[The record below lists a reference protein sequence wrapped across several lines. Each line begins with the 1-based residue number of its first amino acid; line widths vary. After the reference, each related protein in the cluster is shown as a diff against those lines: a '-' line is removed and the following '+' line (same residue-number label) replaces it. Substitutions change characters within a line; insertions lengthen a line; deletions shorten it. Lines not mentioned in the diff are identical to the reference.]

1 MLRHMLNLLFWILP
15 PSRFFGLRRCLLR
28 IAGADIRKEA
38 TICGQGWL
46 YGRGLLQVGLSSWI
60 GPGCVFYT
68 HQDAAICIGENC
80 DIAPQVMFVTGS
92 HEIGPSE
99 RRAGYGIANP
109 ISIGDGVWIGARAT
123 ITGGV
128 SIGAG
133 SIVAAGAVV
142 TSDVAPNTLVG
153 GVPAR
158 LIRVLEP

>member
-1 MLRHMLNLLFWILP
+1 MLRHMLNLLFVFSPHWGFLGWG
-15 PSRFFGLRRCLLR
+15 RGLLR
-28 IAGADIRKEA
+28 VGGGGYRKEA
-38 TICGQGWL
+38 TICGKGGL
-46 YGRGLLQVGLSSWI
+46 YGRGLWQVGLSSWI

-68 HQDAAICIGENC
+68 HQDAAICIGEHC

>member
-15 PSRFFGLRRCLLR
+15 PSRFFGLRRALLR
-28 IAGADIRKEA
+28 VAGADIREGT

-46 YGRGLLQVGLSSWI
+46 YGRGLLQVGHSSWI
-60 GPGCVFYT
+60 GPGCVFFT
-68 HQDAAICIGENC
+68 HQDAAIRIGENC
-80 DIAPQVMFVTGS
+80 DIAPEVMFVTGS

-99 RRAGYGIANP
+99 RRAGNGIANP

-142 TSDVAPNTLVG
+142 ASDVAPNTLVG

-158 LIRVLEP
+158 LIRALEP